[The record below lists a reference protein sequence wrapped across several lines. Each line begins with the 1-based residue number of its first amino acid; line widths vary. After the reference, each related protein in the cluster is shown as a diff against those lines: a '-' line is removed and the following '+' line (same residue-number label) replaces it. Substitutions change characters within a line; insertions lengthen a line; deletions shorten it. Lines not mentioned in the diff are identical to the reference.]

1 MFSNLE
7 IDNVFAVVIFIV
19 AMAGIIGLTAYKMYK
34 KNNGITLEAF
44 LDEYYEHII
53 NVLQDVVSILLVN
66 VEDYPDKE
74 SYEKDIIRL
83 TIEKLDENCE
93 EFGIDVGMLKLV
105 NKDALAEGIHRILT
119 TENVTVFTSTV
130 PKEIMEENK
139 ELYDKNV
146 LEIAEVL
153 DVVNEQIKVDNE
165 SVKEAVPNTVNDA
178 VHDAIDHILN
188 FDPKENN
195 KIDEYE
201 NVDEV
206 LDSVFEEAE
215 TIVEETLNYGI
226 KVEPAIEENDIVAE
240 SSEEKKLPPR
250 ETYYGEK
257 KEKIVFTKEDIE
269 NAEWD
274 FEFPT
279 NNDYVINAA
288 DQLEDLAKLTNDV
301 DCISSSD
308 IEPAKN

>member
-1 MFSNLE
+1 MFDIE
-7 IDNVFAVVIFIV
+7 IDNIFAIIIFIV
-19 AMAGIIGLTAYKMYK
+19 AMAGIIGLTAYKMHK

-44 LDEYYEHII
+44 LAEYYEHII
-53 NVLQDVVSILLVN
+53 SVLQDVVSILLVN

-105 NKDALAEGIHRILT
+105 NKDALAEGIHKILT
-119 TENVTVFTSTV
+119 AENVTVFTSTV
-130 PKEIMEENK
+130 PKQIMEDNK
-139 ELYDKNV
+139 ELYDENV

-153 DVVNEQIKVDNE
+153 DAVNDQIKVDNE
-165 SVKEAVPNTVNDA
+165 SVKEAVPNTVDDA

-188 FDPKENN
+188 YNPDEVNE
-195 KIDEYE
+195 EYE

-215 TIVEETLNYGI
+215 EIAEEALNYGI
-226 KVEPAIEENDIVAE
+226 KVEPNIEDNDIIAE

-257 KEKIVFTKEDIE
+257 KEKIATTKEDIE
-269 NAEWD
+269 NAEW
-274 FEFPT
+274 EFPT
-279 NNDYVINAA
+279 TDIDYAINTV
-288 DQLEDLAKLTNDV
+288 DQLADLAKPNNDV
-301 DCISSSD
+301 DSISSSD
-308 IEPAKN
+308 IKIAEN